1 VLFFLQNIDHLTKR
15 IAFYRQ
21 KPPSSNNHK
30 YERQQERLSRVS
42 SNLVFPAITDLT
54 TFIIIIAVG
63 FPLVYLFSKALRLN
77 PKRIE
82 PTEKSKEAVRSLLI
96 FVVIFIIT
104 FAILYY
110 YQNVWVRPTLTED
123 LIYVLRDAGWMIVIL
138 LPVIAILKLTR
149 QNFGSIGITRE
160 NISKNISLGVLL
172 SAVFITIFAFLGS
185 RLGGTSFVG
194 LSVPIIYSLIS
205 LAIIGFGEE
214 IVFRGY
220 VQTRLTASK
229 GAIWGLLFTSVL
241 YAIFQF
247 PVGYF
252 CFGGDIQSGL
262 FYALWRLSAGL
273 VFGYV
278 FHKSQSIIPSS
289 ILHTLLV
296 WGALLWGLYF

>member
-1 VLFFLQNIDHLTKR
+1 
-15 IAFYRQ
+15 
-21 KPPSSNNHK
+21 
-30 YERQQERLSRVS
+30 VS
-42 SNLVFPAITDLT
+42 SNLAFPAITDLM
-54 TFIIIIAVG
+54 TFIIILVVG
-63 FPLVYLFSKALRLN
+63 FPVVYLFSKALRLN

-82 PTEKSKEAVRSLLI
+82 PTEKSKEAVWSLLAFAVI
-96 FVVIFIIT
+96 FVIT

-123 LIYVLRDAGWMIVIL
+123 LIYVLRDAVWMVVIL
-138 LPVIAILKLTR
+138 LPIIAVMKLTR
-149 QNFGSIGITRE
+149 QNLGNIGITRE
-160 NISKNISLGVLL
+160 NIGKNIALGVLL
-172 SAVFITIFAFLGS
+172 SAVFITIFAFLGPS
-185 RLGGTSFVG
+185 LGGTSFIG
-194 LSVPIIYSLIS
+194 LSVPVIYSLIS

-220 VQTRLTASK
+220 IQTRLTASK
-229 GAIWGLLFTSVL
+229 GAIWGLPFTSVL

-273 VFGYV
+273 VFGYI
-278 FHKSQSIIPSS
+278 FYKSQSIIPSS
-289 ILHTLLV
+289 ILHTILV